1 MSHAS
6 RHISVVSVE
15 KLDKDAVGVLCDSP
29 LVASLAVAPTHF
41 GKLLSDG
48 SIELDTKSKNLETI
62 GSELSF
68 NSIQGI
74 FYALDAEDED
84 INLSI
89 RKRIKSVVKICKQ
102 FEIPKIVVGAPNFRQ
117 SKLVWSFMMSE
128 LKDHV
133 AAEGLQV
140 LVENLCIASQS
151 GFHDAYGFS
160 NLSEY
165 GFGYVLD
172 ISNAMSCDFHK
183 DKEWISTKKF
193 DMVHA
198 SGPLHKEVC
207 DLAEASDLKHFLNV
221 LGGTSQIIWEF
232 NYKSVPEILRAL
244 SRTIDQVNSSI

>member
-1 MSHAS
+1 MSQVR
-6 RHISVVSVE
+6 RHISIVSVE
-15 KLDKDAVGVLCDSP
+15 KLEKDAIGVLCDSP
-29 LVASLAVAPTHF
+29 LIASLAVAPTHF

-48 SIELDTKSKNLETI
+48 SIEFDKRSKNLETI
-62 GSELSF
+62 GSKLSF
-68 NSIQGI
+68 NSVQGI

-89 RKRIKSVVKICKQ
+89 KRRIKSVVKICKQ
-102 FEIPKIVVGAPNFRQ
+102 FEIPKIVVGAPNFRRHN
-117 SKLVWSFMMSE
+117 LVWSYMMSE

-140 LVENLCIASQS
+140 LVENLCIYSES

-172 ISNAMSCDFHK
+172 ISNALACDYHK
-183 DKEWISTKKF
+183 NKAWMSTKKF

-198 SGPLHKEVC
+198 SGPSHKEVC
-207 DLAEASDLKHFLNV
+207 DPAEASELYNFLNEV
-221 LGGTSQIIWEF
+221 VGTSEIIWEF

-244 SRTIDQVNSSI
+244 SRTIGQVYSSM